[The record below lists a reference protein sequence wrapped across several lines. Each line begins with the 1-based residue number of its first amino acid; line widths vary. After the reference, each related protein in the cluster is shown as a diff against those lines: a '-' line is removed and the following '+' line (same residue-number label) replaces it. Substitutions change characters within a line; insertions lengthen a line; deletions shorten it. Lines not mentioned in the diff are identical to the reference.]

1 MKNIVFV
8 SIIDDEEIIRS
19 LLLKILKTIEIEQV
33 ELDVAAFEGGIPF
46 FESKRAEDSRNHL
59 IILDGIMPA
68 MDGMEILQKVKKT
81 NNNGSNISVLMLSGR
96 KSESYVQRALMLGAD
111 DYVTKPFGIQ
121 ELKERIRRLL
131 IRMN

>member
-1 MKNIVFV
+1 
-8 SIIDDEEIIRS
+8 
-19 LLLKILKTIEIEQV
+19 
-33 ELDVAAFEGGIPF
+33 
-46 FESKRAEDSRNHL
+46 
-59 IILDGIMPA
+59 